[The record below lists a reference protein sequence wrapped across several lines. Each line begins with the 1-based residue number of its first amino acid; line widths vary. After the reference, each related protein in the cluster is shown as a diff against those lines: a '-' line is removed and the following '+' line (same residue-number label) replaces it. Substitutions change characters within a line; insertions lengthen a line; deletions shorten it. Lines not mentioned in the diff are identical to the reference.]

1 MNGFINKHNKDY
13 YCGALLLLIGLGAI
27 AGGMSYRVGSLRE
40 MGPGFFPTSLGAIL
54 ALIGAILIGTAK
66 GSVPEGEDVYL
77 PPEWRGWFCII
88 SSIAAF
94 IVVGTYGGLLP
105 ASFAVVFIAALGDRQ
120 NTVKQA
126 CALAL
131 VMTAISV
138 GVFWWA
144 LSIQFPLFRWG

>member
-27 AGGMSYRVGSLRE
+27 AAGMSYRLGTLRE

-54 ALIGAILIGTAK
+54 ALIGAILIGSAK
-66 GSVPEGEDVYL
+66 GSVPEGEDVHL
-77 PPEWRGWFCII
+77 PPEWRGWICIV

-94 IVVGTYGGLLP
+94 IVLGVYGGLLP

-126 CALAL
+126 VALAL
-131 VMTAISV
+131 VMSAISV